1 MSGRYSVYAVLLLG
15 YWLSCLPTYATTAT
29 DATEPEASK
38 LSLQIG
44 IPIARR
50 PYAYLDTQ
58 KQPAGTLIAVIQQV
72 CQQIQANCEFTGGNT
87 EQLLQDLQTIKL
99 NAVLIVDDFI
109 MPEVDNVKLTTPLCT
124 LKPAFIQKAGA
135 PPRHK
140 PEDFRGSTLAMQEG
154 SIFHIHLLD
163 EYNSQARLKPYP
175 FMENAIFDLV
185 FGRLDALFADET
197 LIQAQITQTAL
208 NGYVEW
214 MLTPTETADLYPTA
228 MTLAI
233 REQDHDL
240 FKTLDSALSSIKESQ
255 SCVSLLSTAN
265 TKPAKE

>member
-1 MSGRYSVYAVLLLG
+1 MSGRWMVYAILLVCWLG
-15 YWLSCLPTYATTAT
+15 CLPAYATTAT
-29 DATEPEASK
+29 DTPEAEASK

-44 IPIARR
+44 IPVSRR
-50 PYAYLDTQ
+50 PYAYMDTQ
-58 KQPAGTLIAVIQQV
+58 KQPAGILVAVIQQV
-72 CQQIQANCEFTGGNT
+72 CQQIQANCQFTGGKT

-99 NAVLIVDDFI
+99 NAVLIVDDFLI
-109 MPEVDNVKLTTPLCT
+109 PEVDKVKLTAPLCT
-124 LKPAFIQKAGA
+124 LKPAFLRKAGA
-135 PPRHK
+135 SSGHK

-208 NGYVEW
+208 NGYVKW
-214 MLTPTETADLYPTA
+214 MLTPIETADLYPTA

-233 REQDHDL
+233 RDQDHDL
-240 FKTLDSALSSIKESQ
+240 FKTLDSALSSIKASQ

-265 TKPAKE
+265 AKPAKE